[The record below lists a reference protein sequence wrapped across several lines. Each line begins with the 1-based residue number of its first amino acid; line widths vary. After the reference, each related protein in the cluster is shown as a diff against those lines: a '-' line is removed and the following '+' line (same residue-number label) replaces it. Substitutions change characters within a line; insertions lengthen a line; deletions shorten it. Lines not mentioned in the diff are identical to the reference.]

1 MVKVSVV
8 IPTHNREDLLPRAIN
23 SVLAQTVKDF
33 EVIVVSD
40 GSTDDTEKVV
50 KGIQNRDNR
59 VRFEHYSLGK
69 GGNYARNEGIRLSQ
83 GEFVA
88 FLDDDD
94 EWMPS
99 KLEKQLVLMEENPKM
114 VLCYTGVHVIY
125 VNENIEYSFLP
136 KQEGDLSRVILLD
149 NCIGSTS
156 TPMVRKSVFEKSGV
170 FDNELGALQDF
181 DLWIRITQYGEVG
194 VVKEELINYYNYR
207 GTKQVSAVTAKY
219 ENAFAYIN
227 NKYKDLFTQ
236 MTESEKTT
244 KLVNEYILLG
254 NKAMRNNERK
264 KARGYYKK
272 VLKSKFSL
280 KNLVFYV
287 LGFTNY
293 EFILRLR
300 NLL

>member
-8 IPTHNREDLLPRAIN
+8 IPTHNRADLLPRAIN
-23 SVLAQTVKDF
+23 SVLAQTEQDF

-50 KGIQNRDNR
+50 KEIQNKDNR
-59 VRFEHYSLGK
+59 VQFEHYSPGK
-69 GGNYARNEGIRLSQ
+69 GGNFARNEGIRLSQ
-83 GEFVA
+83 GVYVA

-94 EWMPS
+94 EWVPN
-99 KLEKQLVLMEENPKM
+99 KLEKQLALMEQNSKM

-125 VNENIEYSFLP
+125 VNEKIEYSFLP
-136 KQEGDLSRVILLD
+136 KHEGDLSRVILLD

-156 TPMVRKSVFEKSGV
+156 TPMVRKSVFEESGV
-170 FDNELGALQDF
+170 FDNDLAALQDF

-227 NKYKDLFTQ
+227 NKYKDLFAQ

-254 NKAMRNNERK
+254 NKAMRNNEKK
-264 KARGYYKK
+264 KARSYYKK

-280 KNLVFYV
+280 KNMVFYI

-300 NLL
+300 NLV